1 MQISPRTRNLSF
13 TLVSDDSRVFIDGGG
28 TEKVYDWTI
37 PEDTPPRLGFYHN
50 HVHGSATYSFLSG
63 L

>member
-1 MQISPRTRNLSF
+1 MHNSSRTRHLAPALF
-13 TLVSDDSRVFIDGGG
+13 ADDSRVFIDGGG
-28 TEKVYDWTI
+28 TEKVYEWTI

>member
-1 MQISPRTRNLSF
+1 M
-13 TLVSDDSRVFIDGGG
+13 FIDGGG
-28 TEKVYDWTI
+28 TEKVYEWTI